1 MTDKQLTAIKRIR
14 QYRQDILA
22 FVREQ
27 FKIEPDLWQ
36 AKALIAFANSNELV
50 FRLSLQAC
58 AGPGKLNHDDTILYT
73 PSGIKRHG
81 DLKVGDIVFAED
93 GSPTQIVATKRWE
106 NITFYKVTFSDGADV
121 ICGGEHLWK
130 VQSNHFVKFK
140 DWNVAETK
148 ELFDLGVTR
157 SYNQVSSSKIRTVR
171 RFKIPVQG
179 PAQFTE
185 NDNDIDLPIHPYLM
199 GVWLGDGCRKTSAIV
214 KDDDEPFRYIESLG
228 YDVTR
233 QKKHDSGGQRYTIT
247 GLIAKLKALGIS
259 DCYSGQRY
267 IPEIY
272 KQASIRQ
279 RKELLMGLLDTDGR
293 IKTNGMMD
301 FHSTSKQLIN
311 DFVFI
316 ARSLGQYTHTRRVV
330 DTHKE
335 TSDCYA
341 ASIRTDFNPFRIK
354 RKAERWTS
362 PPTYRMHRFI
372 ESIEKLDQGSGQCI
386 EVAHK
391 SHCYLVNDFIVTHNS
406 ALLAWSGWWFL
417 LTQGERGSHP
427 KGAALAITQDNLK
440 DNLWAELSKWQQVSP
455 ICSRVFTWTKQRIF
469 ANDHP
474 ETWFLS
480 ARSFSKSANSEEQ
493 GRTLSGIHS
502 KYVLFLIDESGD
514 IPETVMKSVD
524 QAFST
529 SDMRCGRVIQAGNP
543 TSHTGMLYSASKS
556 NQWETVRITGDPDDP
571 LRSPRINIEWAKA
584 QIEKYGRD
592 DPWVMSYI
600 LGRFPESGINT
611 LLSVDEIEDAMNR
624 TIQESDYEFAQKRL
638 GIDTARFGTDST
650 IIFPRQG
657 LRAFNYV
664 EMRGARSNDIAARVM
679 SAKVQWGSEIEFVDG
694 TGGYGSGVVDS
705 LIQAGGRPFEIMFSG
720 KATNPRYYNKRA
732 EMWFLMAEWVKR
744 GGVLPRCQ
752 VLKKELASPTYS
764 FRDGKFILE
773 AKEQIKSRLGF
784 STDRSDGLAL
794 TFSLPEMPSES
805 SPQRLF
811 QKPGALHDYDP
822 LP

>member
-1 MTDKQLTAIKRIR
+1 MTDKQLVAIQRIR
-14 QYRQDILA
+14 HYRQDILA

-36 AKALIAFANSNELV
+36 AKGLLAFASSNELV
-50 FRLSLQAC
+50 FRLSLQAA
-58 AGPGKLNHDDTILYT
+58 AGPGK
-73 PSGIKRHG
+73 
-81 DLKVGDIVFAED
+81 
-93 GSPTQIVATKRWE
+93 
-106 NITFYKVTFSDGADV
+106 
-121 ICGGEHLWK
+121 
-130 VQSNHFVKFK
+130 
-140 DWNVAETK
+140 
-148 ELFDLGVTR
+148 
-157 SYNQVSSSKIRTVR
+157 
-171 RFKIPVQG
+171 
-179 PAQFTE
+179 
-185 NDNDIDLPIHPYLM
+185 
-199 GVWLGDGCRKTSAIV
+199 
-214 KDDDEPFRYIESLG
+214 
-228 YDVTR
+228 
-233 QKKHDSGGQRYTIT
+233 
-247 GLIAKLKALGIS
+247 
-259 DCYSGQRY
+259 
-267 IPEIY
+267 
-272 KQASIRQ
+272 
-279 RKELLMGLLDTDGR
+279 
-293 IKTNGMMD
+293 
-301 FHSTSKQLIN
+301 
-311 DFVFI
+311 
-316 ARSLGQYTHTRRVV
+316 
-330 DTHKE
+330 
-335 TSDCYA
+335 
-341 ASIRTDFNPFRIK
+341 
-354 RKAERWTS
+354 
-362 PPTYRMHRFI
+362 
-372 ESIEKLDQGSGQCI
+372 
-386 EVAHK
+386 
-391 SHCYLVNDFIVTHNS
+391 S
-406 ALLAWSGWWFL
+406 ALLAWCGWWFL

-440 DNLWAELSKWQQVSP
+440 DNLWAELSKWQQISP
-455 ICSRVFTWTKQRIF
+455 ICSRVFTWTKQRIY

-529 SDMRCGRVIQAGNP
+529 SDMICGRVIQAGNP
-543 TSHTGMLYSASKS
+543 TSHTGMLYAASKS
-556 NQWETVRITGDPDDP
+556 NLWHIVRVTGDPDD
-571 LRSPRINIEWAKA
+571 LERSPRINIEWAKA

-624 TIQESDYEFAQKRL
+624 TVQESDYEFAQKRL
-638 GIDTARFGTDST
+638 GIDTARFGADST

-664 EMRGARSNDIAARVM
+664 EMRGARSNEIAARVM
-679 SAKVQWGSEIEFVDG
+679 SAKATWGSEVEFVDG

-732 EMWFLMAEWVKR
+732 EMWFLMSEWVKR

-784 STDRSDGLAL
+784 SPDRADGLGL
-794 TFSLPEMPSES
+794 TFALAEMPSES

-811 QKPGALHDYDP
+811 QKKGALHDYDP
-822 LP
+822 LS